1 MGSEMN
7 DNFITVCSHFLSVQH
22 LINTE
27 RGATELTVGQGEDT
41 LSGADAEANLPGG
54 DLSRQGVKRQ
64 GAGFQDIEVG
74 RTDGAFP
81 TSRK

>member
-1 MGSEMN
+1 MYHCLLSFPLGPA
-7 DNFITVCSHFLSVQH
+7 SHKH
-22 LINTE
+22 
-27 RGATELTVGQGEDT
+27 RAGATELTIGQGEDT
-41 LSGADAEANLPGG
+41 LSGADAEANLPGS

-74 RTDGAFP
+74 RTGRAFP